1 LSKQGKQLPHKKN
14 QDHSYIPDKQP
25 KLESFQIEVI
35 DDIMIDIFKQ
45 KSPLE
50 RLKIAFGLWNSA
62 RIQLF
67 YYLRSLQPDWDEEKI
82 RQEMAKRISH
92 GTT

>member
-1 LSKQGKQLPHKKN
+1 LPHKEIQHHYPISAK
-14 QDHSYIPDKQP
+14 HLI
-25 KLESFQIEVI
+25 LESFHIEII
-35 DDIMIDIFKQ
+35 DDLMAEIFKQ

-62 RIQLF
+62 RTQLF
-67 YYLRSLQPDWDEEKI
+67 HNLRSLQPEWDEEKI
-82 RQEMAKRISH
+82 RQEIAKRISH

>member
-1 LSKQGKQLPHKKN
+1 MPHN
-14 QDHSYIPDKQP
+14 QNRHRHHISDTQITMK
-25 KLESFQIEVI
+25 SFNIEVI
-35 DDIMIDIFKQ
+35 DDFMVDVFKQ

-62 RIQLF
+62 RTQLF
-67 YYLRSLQPDWDEEKI
+67 HYLRSLQPDWDEEKI
-82 RQEMAKRISH
+82 RQEIAKRMSH